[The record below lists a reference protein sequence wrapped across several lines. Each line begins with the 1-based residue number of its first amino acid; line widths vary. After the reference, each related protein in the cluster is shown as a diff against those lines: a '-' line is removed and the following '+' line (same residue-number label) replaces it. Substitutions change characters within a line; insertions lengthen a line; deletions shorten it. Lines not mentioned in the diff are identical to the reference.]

1 MTPKKKVRVKN
12 MSKLAKALKTL
23 FKKLYKILD
32 EAIITPISR
41 AIYFLF
47 NKLKNNPVH
56 LEKFLNR
63 PIVLVYVSLILAVTV
78 FFLVDSQ
85 VITLVETEAEIL
97 ASEPVNIIYNK
108 EAYVVEGLVEHV
120 DVILTGRKSS
130 LYLAKQLGEHEV
142 VLDLSDYEASNTPRK
157 VALTYNQSV
166 GNISYKL
173 DPAFATVVI
182 KKKVSEQRNVSYELL
197 NEEKLNERFSIS
209 NVTLNQSQVVVKG
222 SEDTL
227 AKIAT
232 VKALI
237 DLSNNKFTEAITY
250 DIDNIPMKAYDSNG
264 NVIDAVEI
272 VPTTIGASISFST
285 YKATVPLVVSTTGD
299 LVAGKAIS
307 TITIN
312 GKTNYTVDIYGEKEQ
327 IDKITSVPVSIDIN
341 GRGNGGAQTY
351 TATINKPNGV
361 RSISERDVKIV
372 VTFGEEKQK
381 TIEINDIR
389 PMNLGSGLNV
399 NRTNADPISIQ
410 VKGVQSVIDTITSEN
425 ISAYIDLNNY
435 GAGQYDVD
443 IHIDEN
449 DPRVKYVVTS
459 QVNIVITNS

>member
-435 GAGQYDVD
+435 GTGQYDVD

>member
-1 MTPKKKVRVKN
+1 

-435 GAGQYDVD
+435 GTGQYDVD

>member
-32 EAIITPISR
+32 EAIITPICR
-41 AIYFLF
+41 AFYFLF

-78 FFLVDSQ
+78 FFLMDSQ

-435 GAGQYDVD
+435 GTGQYDVD

>member
-312 GKTNYTVDIYGEKEQ
+312 GKTNYTVDIYGEKEH